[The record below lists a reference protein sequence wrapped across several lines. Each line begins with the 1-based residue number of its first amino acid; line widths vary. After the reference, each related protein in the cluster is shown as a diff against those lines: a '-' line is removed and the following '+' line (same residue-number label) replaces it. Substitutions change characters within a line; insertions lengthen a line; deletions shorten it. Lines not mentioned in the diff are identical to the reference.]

1 MSRILIAALA
11 GAFFGVGMMLS
22 GMANPARVLNFFDVL
37 GNWDPTLAWVM
48 GGALVP
54 MTIAWR
60 IRARMQQSVLGET
73 LPGPAS
79 TTIDTRLI
87 AGGTLFGMGWGIV
100 GICPG
105 AVVPALG
112 VGGWP
117 ILLFAVVMLTAIGVT
132 RFWLNRQTRQTL
144 AAAGS

>member
-37 GNWDPTLAWVM
+37 GNWDSTLAWVM

-132 RFWLNRQTRQTL
+132 RFWLNRQTL
-144 AAAGS
+144 AAAGT

>member
-11 GAFFGVGMMLS
+11 GAFFGAGMMLS
-22 GMANPARVLNFFDVL
+22 GMANAAPVLNFFDVL

-54 MTIAWR
+54 MAIAWR

-79 TTIDTRLI
+79 STIDTRLI

-144 AAAGS
+144 AAAGT